1 MNHTIRLITVCV
13 GMIVMPGSLSLAS
26 AASLEGLKGNF
37 KKRFSTVVALKK
49 DGKIGETK
57 AGALEAVKPEYM
69 KDKRVRRIVNA
80 ENADR
85 RKLYVLLAKQKK
97 TTPQM
102 VAQRNARRN
111 FSKAAKGEYL
121 KQGDGNWNRK

>member
-1 MNHTIRLITVCV
+1 MIHTIRLITVCV
-13 GMIVMPGSLSLAS
+13 GMIVMLGSLSLAS

-69 KDKRVRRIVNA
+69 KDNRVRSIVNT

-85 RKLYVLLAKQKK
+85 RKLYALLAKQKK
-97 TTPQM
+97 TTPQV

-121 KQGDGNWNRK
+121 KQGDGNWKRK